1 MGYAYRLPPAHRR
14 KLRRMRELVDASDG
28 SEAPDELAAAEEY
41 LALHASC
48 EAYLRAQIAQTA
60 PPERPRC
67 AQGYGKRA
75 KVTVPVETKICPVCK
90 KQKSVL
96 SFDDELGKC
105 IKCKYKKTSGGTGKK
120 KPGGGTTKRPAPRR
134 SRKCPVCLQSVTVT
148 LIAGDWTIE
157 AHAKQTR
164 AGLTGCDGSGHVV
177 YHERRDAMDRVV
189 PGSFEGGKRR

>member
-14 KLRRMRELVDASDG
+14 KLRRLRELVDASDG
-28 SEAPDELAAAEEY
+28 SVAPDELAAAEEY

-96 SFDDELGKC
+96 SFDDELGQVHQMQVQEDQ
-105 IKCKYKKTSGGTGKK
+105 
-120 KPGGGTTKRPAPRR
+120 RR
-134 SRKCPVCLQSVTVT
+134 HRQE
-148 LIAGDWTIE
+148 E
-157 AHAKQTR
+157 ARRRHREATR
-164 AGLTGCDGSGHVV
+164 T
-177 YHERRDAMDRVV
+177 
-189 PGSFEGGKRR
+189 